1 MAILCPHCQ
10 YDFADN
16 DPAVE
21 DPAVRQGLSFSLP
34 AEVILIVGQVIAGLS
49 AVAAFIGAI
58 YAVVGAEWW
67 ACFGAVCSCVLCLAL
82 LVTFRRVQK
91 LTPIERK
98 PPNR

>member
-1 MAILCPHCQ
+1 MDTICPHCR
-10 YDFADN
+10 YDFADTHPEID
-16 DPAVE
+16 DPL
-21 DPAVRQGLSFSLP
+21 VRQGLSFSLA

-58 YAVVGAEWW
+58 SAAVGGQWL
-67 ACFGAVCSCVLCLAL
+67 ACFGALCSCVLCLAL

-91 LTPIERK
+91 LTPIVRK